1 MPDRGGQSPNAHLI
15 VAASAGEDKTIT
27 IAITPNTNNT
37 GPFKNERNPKIN
49 DKKVFTK
56 EVAKF
61 NIIISPIKD
70 IALTQYGSELCLG
83 SDLIPMVLLYEHEG
97 ADWVTAHHSKYATI
111 KTSSLRSKLFISNT
125 PPRAKKYCFIKTEK
139 YSLQKYITEV
149 YSPFGHKT
157 IKSTPS

>member
-56 EVAKF
+56 ERAKF
-61 NIIISPIKD
+61 NIIISP
-70 IALTQYGSELCLG
+70 
-83 SDLIPMVLLYEHEG
+83 
-97 ADWVTAHHSKYATI
+97 
-111 KTSSLRSKLFISNT
+111 
-125 PPRAKKYCFIKTEK
+125 
-139 YSLQKYITEV
+139 
-149 YSPFGHKT
+149 
-157 IKSTPS
+157 

>member
-1 MPDRGGQSPNAHLI
+1 MVIKPPISNNNKASFLSHIMPDKGGQSPNAHLI
-15 VAASAGEDKTIT
+15 VAASAGEAKIIT
-27 IAITPNTNNT
+27 IDITPNINNT

-83 SDLIPMVLLYEHEG
+83 SDLIPMVLLYEHTG
-97 ADWVTAHHSKYATI
+97 HDSSVPRILKTSYNI
-111 KTSSLRSKLFISNT
+111 TSSLRSKLFISNT
-125 PPRAKKYCFIKTEK
+125 PP
-139 YSLQKYITEV
+139 Q
-149 YSPFGHKT
+149 G
-157 IKSTPS
+157 

>member
-1 MPDRGGQSPNAHLI
+1 MAHFI

-61 NIIISPIKD
+61 NIIISPIEYN
-70 IALTQYGSELCLG
+70 ALTQHGSEHCWDT
-83 SDLIPMVLLYEHEG
+83 DLYPDGIV
-97 ADWVTAHHSKYATI
+97 V
-111 KTSSLRSKLFISNT
+111 
-125 PPRAKKYCFIKTEK
+125 
-139 YSLQKYITEV
+139 
-149 YSPFGHKT
+149 
-157 IKSTPS
+157 